1 MMVDEIRGV
10 AKMGYS
16 PKTKSYEEMM
26 IHRWVPWG
34 APVLDQ
40 IKLID
45 GHTAIYILPSYAIF
59 CRDFR
64 KPWFVGV
71 AVSREQ

>member
-34 APVLDQ
+34 APFLDQ

-45 GHTAIYILPSYAIF
+45 GHTAIYIYIT
-59 CRDFR
+59 
-64 KPWFVGV
+64 
-71 AVSREQ
+71 

>member
-34 APVLDQ
+34 APFLDQ

-45 GHTAIYILPSYAIF
+45 GHTAIYIYYIYYLVTQY
-59 CRDFR
+59 
-64 KPWFVGV
+64 FVGIS
-71 AVSREQ
+71 VSLGL

>member
-10 AKMGYS
+10 AKMGYTYS

-26 IHRWVPWG
+26 IHRCVPWG
-34 APVLDQ
+34 APFLDQ

-45 GHTAIYILPSYAIF
+45 GHTAIYIYIF
-59 CRDFR
+59 IT
-64 KPWFVGV
+64 
-71 AVSREQ
+71 